1 MSSLRPVAV
10 TLFVVLATRL
20 GTPIRVAA
28 QDTALVRVDSTL
40 ATQDTVVADSAAPD
54 LMPGIAEEVPL
65 GPLAPGSRYV
75 FTRDSMLWSYAVT
88 VSDLLTTIPGV
99 YVERGGFVG
108 QPEYINYGGRGSTSI
123 EIYWDG
129 FLMPAMGGDTV
140 YIDPSTIRLS
150 YLRRMDVEVHPGIL
164 RIYLVSERHAAL
176 EPRSL
181 VRITSGSFRT
191 AEYAGLFQKRWR
203 NGVSLNVAGDF
214 LGSEGAVGADRKDTS
229 LDLWAKLAWQP
240 SPNVGAYYQIRFQ
253 DQKRD
258 SAGTSPTVTPPQHGN
273 RTDYYLGLFARTRE
287 DGFGL
292 RVNLGMASSSWAN
305 DTTNGNPDVS
315 DQTVRQGFLAFQYAR
330 PYLTLAASG
339 RVWDTRNRYSVGARG
354 NWMPLTGI
362 ILNGWARYTRH
373 GANRTSRTG
382 GATLGL
388 YRGPFSLV
396 GDITIRDGLQAPAL
410 PLDSAQRTED
420 AAARFGLETTI
431 LSGHVGVAR
440 RDAFFPLPPLA
451 YPFISAMDTSV
462 SADYIVADVRFRPF
476 QPLTFAGWYSH
487 PRTKPGDLQPP
498 KHGRAEITFRS
509 KFSRTFKS
517 GIFDFK
523 MQYALEYWST
533 GTAGFDATPSVI
545 VLPGATFHRM
555 FVQIQLV
562 DFKIWWSLRNSR
574 NSSAQYVPGLPYPG
588 NAQIFGVRWEF
599 FN

>member
-10 TLFVVLATRL
+10 TLFVVLAASL
-20 GTPIRVAA
+20 GNSVRVAA
-28 QDTALVRVDSTL
+28 QDTSLVQVDSTV
-40 ATQDTVVADSAAPD
+40 ATQDTVVADSAALELLTGIPD
-54 LMPGIAEEVPL
+54 EVPL

-99 YVERGGFVG
+99 YVARGGFVG

-129 FLMPAMGGDTV
+129 FVMPAMGGDTV
-140 YIDPSTIRLS
+140 YTDPSTIRLS
-150 YLRRMDVEVHPGIL
+150 YLRRIDVEVHPGVL
-164 RIYLVSERHAAL
+164 RIYLVTERRAAL
-176 EPRSL
+176 QPRSV
-181 VRITSGSFRT
+181 VRITSGSFAT

-203 NGVSLNVAGDF
+203 NGVSLNLVGDF
-214 LGSEGAVGADRKDTS
+214 LGTQGAVGQDRKDTS

-240 SPNVGAYYQIRFQ
+240 SPKVGAVYQIRFQ
-253 DQKRD
+253 DQKRN
-258 SAGTSPTVTPPQHGN
+258 AYGEAPIETPAQDGN
-273 RTDYYLGLFARTRE
+273 RSDYYLGLFARTRE
-287 DGFGL
+287 DGFGF
-292 RVNLGMASSSWAN
+292 RVNIGMASSSWAN
-305 DTTNGNPDVS
+305 DTTNGNPNVS
-315 DQTVRQGFLAFQYAR
+315 DQTVRQGVLAFQYTR
-330 PYLTLAASG
+330 PYLTLSATG
-339 RVWDTRNRYSVGARG
+339 RVVDARSQYSVGARG

-362 ILNGWARYTRH
+362 VLNGWARYTRH
-373 GANRTSRTG
+373 DAIRTSRTG

-396 GDITIRDGLQAPAL
+396 GDVTVRDGIQAAAL

-420 AAARFGLETTI
+420 AAARFGLETTA

-451 YPFISAMDTSV
+451 YPFITAMDTSV

-509 KFSRTFKS
+509 KFSRTFRS

-523 MQYALEYWST
+523 FQYAFEYWST
-533 GTAGFDATPSVI
+533 GTAGFDASQTVI
-545 VLPGATFHRM
+545 VLPGATFHMM
-555 FVQIQLV
+555 FAQIQLV

-574 NSSAQYVPGLPYPG
+574 NTAAQYVPGLPYPG
-588 NAQIFGVRWEF
+588 NSQIFGVRWEF